1 VVEDRQLGLEIAV
14 PLTVVIVSAP
24 RGEILRATFLPH
36 LELNFAFIFIIT
48 GVLGTTISPYMFFW
62 EASEEVEEEEA
73 HHLIG
78 TDGKPRIGRAYLT
91 SLRLDNLIGMVF
103 SETATWAIIVVAA
116 TVLHANGVTNV
127 ATAADAARALDPLVR
142 SFPSAGF
149 LAKGIFAA
157 GILGLGFMAIPVLSG
172 SAAYALTEA
181 FGWQEGLARK
191 LREAHGFYGVI
202 TIATLLGLAI
212 NFVGIDPIQAL
223 IYTAVINGV
232 VAVPLLFLIARIAER
247 RDIMGEFASGW
258 LSRARVWLT
267 FIAMG
272 AAARAMFGT
281 LGRS

>member
-1 VVEDRQLGLEIAV
+1 MSISSSPSFTTGFSETFWPRLRWVDHQHPRTKLFRGQGNGQDVIGAVVEDRQLGLEIAV

-127 ATAADAARALDPLVR
+127 ATAADAARALDPL
-142 SFPSAGF
+142 
-149 LAKGIFAA
+149 
-157 GILGLGFMAIPVLSG
+157 
-172 SAAYALTEA
+172 
-181 FGWQEGLARK
+181 ARK

>member
-73 HHLIG
+73 QHLIG

-157 GILGLGFMAIPVLSG
+157 GILGLGFMAIP
-172 SAAYALTEA
+172 Y
-181 FGWQEGLARK
+181 
-191 LREAHGFYGVI
+191 
-202 TIATLLGLAI
+202 
-212 NFVGIDPIQAL
+212 
-223 IYTAVINGV
+223 
-232 VAVPLLFLIARIAER
+232 
-247 RDIMGEFASGW
+247 
-258 LSRARVWLT
+258 SRARPPT
-267 FIAMG
+267 RSPRHSG
-272 AAARAMFGT
+272 GT
-281 LGRS
+281 RGWPASCGRPTASTGSSPSPPCWVSRSISWGSTRSRR